1 MRRAPRLPPPA
12 LVALCVAATWMLP
25 AARRIEL
32 PLVLR
37 AAGLAL
43 AVLGL
48 ALNLYPKRFFRRS
61 STTVNPLHPERSSAL
76 VTDGP
81 YRWSRSPMYLG
92 YALALLGW
100 AVWLAQPAGLV
111 GVVVFVAWID
121 RLQVPAEEA
130 ALQSRFGDEYDT
142 WCRRVRRWF

>member
-100 AVWLAQPAGLV
+100 AVWLLNTFMVRRAIRTSWKSRG
-111 GVVVFVAWID
+111 
-121 RLQVPAEEA
+121 RS
-130 ALQSRFGDEYDT
+130 SRFLASMRST
-142 WCRRVRRWF
+142 RLANSSVRSAL